1 MADRTSMILIA
12 TDGSTAAREAEAIGI
27 ELAAAR
33 GDTAA
38 FVCVWAPLRASFGV
52 PVPEMLDSEFV
63 DAEHTWADETL
74 AHAAARASA
83 AGLDAETIVAK
94 GPAVEAICETA
105 DRRGADM
112 IVIGSH
118 GWGAMMSLIFGST
131 TLGVLQHAG
140 CPVVVVRAR
149 PEDAARAAE

>member
-1 MADRTSMILIA
+1 MILIA
-12 TDGSTAAREAEAIGI
+12 TDGSAAAREAEAIGI

-52 PVPEMLDSEFV
+52 PVPEMLDSQFV
-63 DAEHTWADETL
+63 DAERTWAR
-74 AHAAARASA
+74 AAA

-94 GPAVEAICETA
+94 GPAAEAICETA
-105 DRRGADM
+105 DSRGAAM

-131 TLGVLQHAG
+131 TLGVLQHAT
-140 CPVVVVRAR
+140 CPVVVVRDHPDDA
-149 PEDAARAAE
+149 PEAAE

>member
-1 MADRTSMILIA
+1 MILIA
-12 TDGSTAAREAEAIGI
+12 TDGSAAAREAEAIGI

-52 PVPEMLDSEFV
+52 PVPEMLDSQFV
-63 DAEHTWADETL
+63 DAERTWADETL
-74 AHAAARASA
+74 AHAGARAAA

-94 GPAVEAICETA
+94 GPAAEAICETA
-105 DRRGADM
+105 DSRGAAM

-131 TLGVLQHAG
+131 TLGVLQHAT
-140 CPVVVVRAR
+140 CPVVVVRDR
-149 PEDAARAAE
+149 PDDAPEAAE

>member
-1 MADRTSMILIA
+1 MILIA
-12 TDGSTAAREAEAIGI
+12 TDGSAAAREAEAIGI

-33 GDTAA
+33 GDTVA

-63 DAEHTWADETL
+63 DAERTWADETL
-74 AHAAARASA
+74 AHASARAEA

-94 GPAVEAICETA
+94 GPAVEAICEA
-105 DRRGADM
+105 AERHEASM

-131 TLGVLQHAG
+131 TLGVLQHAV
-140 CPVVVVRAR
+140 CPVVVVRDRPDDAR
-149 PEDAARAAE
+149 EAGA